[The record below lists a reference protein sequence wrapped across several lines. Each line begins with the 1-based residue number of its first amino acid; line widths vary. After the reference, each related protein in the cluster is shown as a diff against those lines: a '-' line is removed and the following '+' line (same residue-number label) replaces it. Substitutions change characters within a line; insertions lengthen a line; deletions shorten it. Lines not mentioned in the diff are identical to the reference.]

1 MSAETDT
8 KPAPAPWYAAFPEP
22 QSDLM
27 NISRAEVLEMLRGN
41 TGEVIGKDFVLVDLR
56 RNDFEGGTI
65 RGSLNLPAQSLYP
78 TLPTI
83 YAVFKSAGIKKV
95 IFYCGS
101 STGRGSRGAR
111 WLSDYLLK
119 AGDDSIQS
127 LALFE
132 GIKGWTNAGEEYV
145 QFMEGYDASVWEA
158 LRLKSQ

>member
-1 MSAETDT
+1 MFWSTSDETT
-8 KPAPAPWYAAFPEP
+8 
-22 QSDLM
+22 
-27 NISRAEVLEMLRGN
+27 LRFDSPPPSSIIIQVAN
-41 TGEVIGKDFVLVDLR
+41 LKHQ
-56 RNDFEGGTI
+56 GGTI

-119 AGDDSIQS
+119 VGDNSIQS

-132 GIKGWTNAGEEYV
+132 GIKGWANAGEEYV
-145 QFMEGYDASVWEA
+145 AFMEGYEASVWE
-158 LRLKSQ
+158 RLKSQ

>member
-1 MSAETDT
+1 MSTAPETET
-8 KPAPAPWYAAFPEP
+8 KPAPWYAAFPEP

-27 NISRAEVLEMLRGN
+27 NISRAEVLEMLKGS
-41 TGEVIGKDFVLVDLR
+41 TGEVVGKDFVLVDLR

-65 RGSLNLPAQSLYP
+65 RGSINLPAQSLYP
-78 TLPTI
+78 TLPTV
-83 YAVFKSAGIKKV
+83 YAMFKAAGLKKV

-119 AGDDSIQS
+119 VGDESIQS

-132 GIKGWTNAGEEYV
+132 GIKGWANAGPEYV
-145 QFMEGYDASVWEA
+145 EWMEGYDASVWE
-158 LRLKSQ
+158 RLKSQ